1 MQLIGFIAAN
11 QYGML
16 AAGTSAAGSMLN
28 YPAMLPGQDLAHHM
42 TAGLDF
48 TAGYNPQLVGII
60 HPMVRN
66 GAFSEL

>member
-1 MQLIGFIAAN
+1 MQLLDFVAAN

-28 YPAMLPGQDLAHHM
+28 YPAMLPAQDLAHHM

-48 TAGYNPQLVGII
+48 TAGYNPQLVSVISSVIGMI
-60 HPMVRN
+60 RS
-66 GAFSEL
+66 ASY